1 MKYADIILPL
11 PLDGLF
17 TYGVPTAL
25 ESTMA
30 VGKRVL
36 CPLGKTKRY
45 IGIVAAVHDRKPAF
59 EIKNIVQ
66 ILDDEPSVPEK
77 QLRLWQW
84 VSDYY
89 LSPIGDVYK
98 AALPSGL
105 KAEEGWRPRTELFIA
120 LSPTYYGSRGIAIA
134 RGMLMRAPKQLNVL
148 NVFLSLSGRAD
159 GGEPSTESPLFPSVD
174 TKSAVKTSST
184 ITREELMN
192 QSHST
197 LATIKGL
204 TDKGILYTYKK
215 EVGRLNNAGEEHL
228 DRMKTLSD
236 AQQTAFDAIGK
247 QFASHNVVLL
257 HGVTSSGKT
266 EIYIHLIEKAISEHK
281 QVLYLLPEIAL
292 TVQITQRLAEH
303 LRQ

>member
-25 ESTMA
+25 ESAMA

-66 ILDDEPSVPEK
+66 VLDDEPSVPEK

-134 RGMLMRAPKQLNVL
+134 RSMLMRAPKQLNAL
-148 NVFLSLSGRAD
+148 NVFLFVGKSRWRRTVHRVASLSLRRYEISSQDILDHHPRRAD
-159 GGEPSTESPLFPSVD
+159 EPVAFHPCD
-174 TKSAVKTSST
+174 
-184 ITREELMN
+184 N
-192 QSHST
+192 
-197 LATIKGL
+197 KG
-204 TDKGILYTYKK
+204 TYRQGHT
-215 EVGRLNNAGEEHL
+215 V
-228 DRMKTLSD
+228 
-236 AQQTAFDAIGK
+236 
-247 QFASHNVVLL
+247 
-257 HGVTSSGKT
+257 
-266 EIYIHLIEKAISEHK
+266 YI
-281 QVLYLLPEIAL
+281 
-292 TVQITQRLAEH
+292 
-303 LRQ
+303 